1 MENKYGKVKPL
12 LERSTYIEDA
22 AYAVQ
27 YATGNKFVYA
37 VGGSKCGS
45 SSCASQSKC
54 GGNSKASSVSSS
66 NLEKKID

>member
-1 MENKYGKVKPL
+1 MENKYGEVKTL
-12 LERSTYIEDA
+12 LEKSIYIEDA

-27 YATGNKFVYA
+27 HATDNKFVYA

-54 GGNSKASSVSSS
+54 GNSKASSVSSS

>member
-1 MENKYGKVKPL
+1 MENKYGEVKTL
-12 LERSTYIEDA
+12 LEKSSYIEDA
-22 AYAVQ
+22 PYAVQ

-54 GGNSKASSVSSS
+54 GNSRASSVSSN
-66 NLEKKID
+66 NLEKRID